1 MGQIP
6 QQLGR
11 AFGSGAAHVGPVLVP
26 FHRGPAH
33 GACLGQEIGP
43 AVRRALVQHHGQ
55 HLRDD
60 LPRLAHQHCVPDADV
75 LVGDKVLVVQRGAG
89 DGGAR
94 QTHRLQHRLGGE
106 HAGAAHLHHDIGEPG
121 GLHLRR
127 VLIGGGPP
135 GELGRGAQHRPLA
148 QIVYL
153 YHRPVDVKGEPVP
166 LLPDLSDGP
175 GHLVHGGTQLVGD
188 DLKALL
194 GQIVQRLLVGLKG
207 GPVAPLHVEHQN
219 VQLPLGGDP
228 GILLAEGAGGGVAG
242 IGEQGLAPALP
253 LVVQGVE
260 HLFGHEHLAPDDEML
275 RRTVHPQGDG
285 PHGAQVG
292 GHVLPHLAIPPGGPP
307 DEQAVFIFQSH
318 GQAVHFRL
326 HHIDGPRHRA
336 LHPLVKGP
344 HLVKVEHVLKGFQGH
359 PVLHRLK
366 GRQGLSPH
374 PLGGR
379 VGGHRLRVGLLQLL
393 QTAEL
398 VVIVVVGHGGLV
410 QHIVLIARP
419 LQLPAQLVNFR
430 VKVHCRHLLFGIE
443 IRRSAGE
450 TGPGPSRTA
459 HSPPGPRRCSAA
471 RRPRRRCGR

>member
-1 MGQIP
+1 M
-6 QQLGR
+6 
-11 AFGSGAAHVGPVLVP
+11 
-26 FHRGPAH
+26 
-33 GACLGQEIGP
+33 
-43 AVRRALVQHHGQ
+43 
-55 HLRDD
+55 
-60 LPRLAHQHCVPDADV
+60 
-75 LVGDKVLVVQRGAG
+75 QRGAG

-94 QTHRLQHRLGGE
+94 QPDRLQHRLGGE
-106 HAGAAHLHHDIGEPG
+106 HAGAAHLDHDVGEPG

-127 VLIGGGPP
+127 IFIGGGPP
-135 GELGRGAQHRPLA
+135 GELGRGAQDGPLA
-148 QIVYL
+148 QVVYFH
-153 YHRPVDVKGEPVP
+153 HRPVDVKRELVP
-166 LLPDLSDGP
+166 ILPDLGDAL

-194 GQIVQRLLVGLKG
+194 GQIVQGLLVGLESHA
-207 GPVAPLHVEHQN
+207 VAPLDVEDQD
-219 VQLPLGGDP
+219 VQLPLGGDFRV
-228 GILLAEGAGGGVAG
+228 LLAEGTGGGVAG
-242 IGEQGLAPALP
+242 VGEQGLSPALP
-253 LVVQGVE
+253 LVVQGVKD
-260 HLFGHEHLAPDDEML
+260 LFGHEHLAPDDEML
-275 RRTVHPQGDG
+275 RRAIHPQGDG

-292 GHVLPHLAIPPGGPP
+292 GHVLPHLAIPPGGSP

-393 QTAEL
+393 QPAEL

-430 VKVHCRHLLFGIE
+430 VKVHCRHLSHGIHG
-443 IRRSAGE
+443 IGTRRSAGG
-450 TGPGPSRTA
+450 TGPGPARTA
-459 HSPPGPRRCSAA
+459 KSPTGPRRCSAA
-471 RRPRRRCGR
+471 RRPRRRCAR